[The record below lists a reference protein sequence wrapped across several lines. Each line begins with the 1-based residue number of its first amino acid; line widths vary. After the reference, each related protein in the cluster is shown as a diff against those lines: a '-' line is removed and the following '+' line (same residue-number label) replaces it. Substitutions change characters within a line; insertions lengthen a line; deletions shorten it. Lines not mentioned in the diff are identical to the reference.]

1 MGGACL
7 KDEAAKRE
15 EESEGSYWFGFHC
28 VDCRLKTIENEN
40 RNAKDPAIS
49 KNLRGKHIT

>member
-28 VDCRLKTIENEN
+28 VDCN